1 MLRYMIRRFFQAL
14 IVLLGVSFA
23 IFVIS
28 RLGGDPVTLLLS
40 PEVQEAEREALRR
53 QLGLDA
59 PLHIQYLRFL
69 SRAVRGDFGKSI
81 LAGVPAMS
89 LVLERLPATIQL
101 AAFALLF
108 ATALG
113 IPLGVISALKHNTFV
128 DYVGMVLTLLGQS
141 LPSFWLGIL
150 LILVVGLRLRVLPI
164 SGRGDLRYMIMPGVT
179 LGSGLVA
186 TIGRLTRTSVL
197 EVLEA
202 DYVRTARAKG
212 LSEWGVTLR
221 HVLRNALIPVVTV
234 MGMSLAGLLSGAV
247 VTEQIFAWPGIGR
260 LAINSIYQR
269 DFPVVQADVFF
280 VSVTVVAMNFVVD
293 VLYTFL
299 DPRIR
304 YQ

>member
-1 MLRYMIRRFFQAL
+1 MLRYTIRRFLQAL
-14 IVLLGVSFA
+14 IVLLGVSVA

-28 RLGGDPVTLLLS
+28 RLGGDPVALLLA

-53 QLGLDA
+53 QWGLDA
-59 PLHIQYLRFL
+59 PLYIQYLRFL

-81 LAGVPAMS
+81 LAGVPAMG

-113 IPLGVISALKHNTFV
+113 IPLGVISALKHNTFL

-179 LGSGLVA
+179 LSSGLVA
-186 TIGRLTRTSVL
+186 TIARLTRTSML

-269 DFPVVQADVFF
+269 DFPVIQADVFF

>member
-1 MLRYMIRRFFQAL
+1 MLRYTIRRFLQAL

-81 LAGVPAMS
+81 LAGVPAMG

-113 IPLGVISALKHNTFV
+113 IPLGVISALKHNTFL

-179 LGSGLVA
+179 LSSGLVA
-186 TIGRLTRTSVL
+186 TIARLTRTSVL

>member
-1 MLRYMIRRFFQAL
+1 MLRYTIRRFFQAL

-23 IFVIS
+23 IFIIS
-28 RLGGDPVTLLLS
+28 RLGGDPVALLLA
-40 PEVQEAEREALRR
+40 PEVQEAGREALRR

-81 LAGVPAMS
+81 LAGVPAMG

-101 AAFALLF
+101 ATFALLF

-113 IPLGVISALKHNTFV
+113 IPLGVISALKHNTFL

-141 LPSFWLGIL
+141 LPSFWFGIL
-150 LILVVGLRLRVLPI
+150 LILVVGLRLRILPI
-164 SGRGDLRYMIMPGVT
+164 SGRGGLRYMIMPGVT

-186 TIGRLTRTSVL
+186 TIARLTRTSML

-202 DYVRTARAKG
+202 DYVRTARVKG
-212 LSEWGVTLR
+212 VSEWGVTLR
-221 HVLRNALIPVVTV
+221 HVLRNALMPVVTV

-269 DFPVVQADVFF
+269 DFPVIQADVFF
-280 VSVTVVAMNFVVD
+280 VSVIVVVMNFIVD

>member
-1 MLRYMIRRFFQAL
+1 MLRYTIRRFLQAL

-81 LAGVPAMS
+81 LAGVPAMG

-113 IPLGVISALKHNTFV
+113 IPLGVISALKHNTFL
-128 DYVGMVLTLLGQS
+128 DYVGMVLTLVGQS

-179 LGSGLVA
+179 LSSGLVA
-186 TIGRLTRTSVL
+186 TIARLTRTSVL